1 MDHHHRCRCG
11 CQKRSPSSGSSV
23 YIYVSQ
29 SDSDEYP
36 GYVEE
41 AEYTALRMV
50 EKRSFKE
57 RLDELPK
64 EKTKAGH
71 GHHDDSEHDSC
82 FSLSSGRH
90 TPDLEEDNSD
100 AENPQQQHVKSRA
113 ESCAEKV
120 VYTRRERTASPI
132 CIVMSA
138 GSTYST
144 GHLRCVIKLEL
155 TATGDITITKRFGP
169 TTQYFSLAD
178 HVHGTLCCG
187 R

>member
-1 MDHHHRCRCG
+1 MAIIPQTVTKGDIWTITTDVVVGVKNEAPAQDRAC
-11 CQKRSPSSGSSV
+11 
-23 YIYVSQ
+23 IYTYHKVIATS
-29 SDSDEYP
+29 
-36 GYVEE
+36 
-41 AEYTALRMV
+41 TR

>member
-1 MDHHHRCRCG
+1 MDHHRRCRCG

-36 GYVEE
+36 GYVKE

-90 TPDLEEDNSD
+90 TPDLEEDDSD
-100 AENPQQQHVKSRA
+100 AENRQQQHVKSRA

-120 VYTRRERTASPI
+120 VYTRRERTASPH
-132 CIVMSA
+132 MHRHERWFHAFYGLPKMRHQTRTHSH
-138 GSTYST
+138 GRH
-144 GHLRCVIKLEL
+144 HL
-155 TATGDITITKRFGP
+155 TKRFGP